1 MNNYPTGAAHDPEA
15 PYNKEPQERM
25 NVTVKA
31 CMFKDVDIPVPP
43 DMRSTFVNVGDLQV
57 EVPDERLYD
66 CFLQENRTPV
76 AALDLCVKVLQA
88 LIKEK
93 RTSVDNVYLPRLLDD
108 CKNWQLDHYTVES

>member
-1 MNNYPTGAAHDPEA
+1 MCNYPTGAAHDPEA

-43 DMRSTFVNVGDLQV
+43 DMRSTFVN
-57 EVPDERLYD
+57 
-66 CFLQENRTPV
+66 
-76 AALDLCVKVLQA
+76 QA

-108 CKNWQLDHYTVES
+108 CKNWQLDHYTVEV